1 MFSVVCSILTVAA
14 FAMGQIYE
22 SRWRWELDD
31 EVDVDEVGVV
41 DGQHAWDVNLKDF
54 KVTTAFQLG
63 KLKPQT

>member
-1 MFSVVCSILTVAA
+1 
-14 FAMGQIYE
+14 MGQIYE